1 VVERDKKQV
10 LMYGFLPVLETPWK
24 FLDDLQRE
32 RVRVKKKY
40 TENDN

>member
-1 VVERDKKQV
+1 
-10 LMYGFLPVLETPWK
+10 MYGFLPLLETPWK
-24 FLDDLQRE
+24 FFEDLQRERERE